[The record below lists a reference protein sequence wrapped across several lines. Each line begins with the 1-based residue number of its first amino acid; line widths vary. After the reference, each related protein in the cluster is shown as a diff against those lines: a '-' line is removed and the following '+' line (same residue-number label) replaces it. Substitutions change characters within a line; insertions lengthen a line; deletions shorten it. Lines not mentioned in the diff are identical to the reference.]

1 MRPLTGAQK
10 RGLRRV
16 LRKSELTKEAAEIAG
31 QSIRRTIESTLE
43 LIALGYVTVL
53 DGNPRIVDDG
63 PMEGGMRDALIARAL
78 TPAHRL
84 SDAN

>member
-16 LRKSELTKEAAEIAG
+16 LRESEITKEAAEIAG
-31 QSIRRTIESTLE
+31 QSIRTTIEHALE
-43 LIALGYVTVL
+43 LIEVGYVTVL